1 MPVVTATPADLP
13 AVKAFVHSAT
23 RRQGGAGDE
32 DLAMLVEGGNVLLA
46 TTNRDRPLAPSLP
59 TLQRRG
65 LDALAAFYPEPRP
78 ESLPS
83 GEPDRVFLRTAAFR
97 NGISP
102 SAALHEL
109 LDVWCRLPAQAQRL
123 LIAYGGEPWYNR
135 SLLAAECTLAEEV
148 IFLALP
154 HLDRHFGSASHEA
167 PVESAG
173 STPQGAAFIRP
184 AQAPEI
190 DTLAELDAACF
201 NVLWHMGRAD
211 LRQLLLFGRL
221 SVAVVD
227 GELAGYLALTIRGEV
242 AQIARLAVHGRWS
255 GHGIGRQ
262 LLVEGLRSAVD
273 AGCTSAILNTQAQ
286 NLRAQGLYR
295 SLRFYPTGER
305 FEVYTRW
312 STAEV

>member
-1 MPVVTATPADLP
+1 MPVVPATPADLP
-13 AVKAFVHSAT
+13 AVKAFVRSAT

-32 DLAMLVEGGNVLLA
+32 DLAMLVEGGHVLLA
-46 TTNRDRPLAPSLP
+46 TTERDSPLAPSLP

-78 ESLPS
+78 ASLPS

-102 SAALHEL
+102 SASLHEL
-109 LDVWCRLPAQAQRL
+109 LDAWCGLPARRERL

-135 SLLAAECTLAEEV
+135 ALLAAECTMAEEV
-148 IFLALP
+148 IYFALP
-154 HLDRHFGSASHEA
+154 HLDRHFGSA
-167 PVESAG
+167 PQQP
-173 STPQGAAFIRP
+173 STAIVRP
-184 AQAPEI
+184 AEAGEI
-190 DTLAELDAACF
+190 GALAELDAACF
-201 NVLWHMGRAD
+201 NVLWHMGPAD

-221 SVAVVD
+221 SLALVD

-262 LLVEGLRSAVD
+262 LLVDGLRSAVD

-295 SLRFYPTGER
+295 SLGFHPTGER
-305 FEVYTRW
+305 FEVYTR
-312 STAEV
+312 